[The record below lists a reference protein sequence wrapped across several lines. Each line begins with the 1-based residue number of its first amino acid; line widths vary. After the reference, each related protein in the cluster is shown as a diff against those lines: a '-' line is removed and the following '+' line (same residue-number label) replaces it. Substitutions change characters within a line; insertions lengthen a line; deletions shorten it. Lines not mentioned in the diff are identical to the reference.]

1 MDFIIKNSGETI
13 LNMARKIGYKPLG
26 KTETGEYN
34 LVKDL
39 SNGYRYPRFHAFLK
53 KDEEHDE
60 YSVSLHIDQKQ
71 PSYEH
76 GKNHAHS
83 GEYKGE
89 VIEAEAERIK
99 KVLSNT
105 SDTSTRE
112 GNIYKF

>member
-1 MDFIIKNSGETI
+1 MEFIIKNTNETI

-26 KTETGEYN
+26 QTERGEYN

-39 SNGYRYPRFHAFLK
+39 GGGNRYPRLHVFIK
-53 KDEEHDE
+53 KDEDHNEFII
-60 YSVSLHIDQKQ
+60 SLHIDQKQ

-99 KVLSNT
+99 KVLANT
-105 SDTSTRE
+105 SDNTPAK
-112 GNIYKF
+112 GNVYKF

>member
-1 MDFIIKNSGETI
+1 MEFIVKNANETI

-26 KTETGEYN
+26 QTEEGEYN
-34 LVKDL
+34 LVRDIT
-39 SNGYRYPRFHAFLK
+39 NGYRYPRFHIFMK
-53 KDEEHDE
+53 KDEEHNE
-60 YSVSLHIDQKQ
+60 YILNLHIDQKQ

-89 VIEAEAERIK
+89 VVEAEAERIK

-105 SDTSTRE
+105 SDISSAK